1 MPVRKAD
8 AEWDGS
14 LLEGKGSF
22 RAQSGSFEGAY
33 SFGTRFE
40 DSPGTNPEEL
50 IAAAHAACY
59 SMALSGELGRGGATV
74 GSVRTT
80 AGVTV
85 EKQEAGFAITGIHLS
100 TEVRATGID
109 EEEFQRRAAIAKDGC
124 PVSKALASVP
134 ISVDATLDA
143 SA

>member
-1 MPVRKAD
+1 MPTRTAE
-8 AEWDGS
+8 AEWQGS
-14 LLEGKGSF
+14 LRDGKGEFAAGSGAF
-22 RAQSGSFEGAY
+22 SGSY

-59 SMALSGELGRGGATV
+59 SMALSGELGNGGATV

-85 EKQEAGFAITGIHLS
+85 EKQEVGFAITGIHLA
-100 TEVRATGID
+100 TE
-109 EEEFQRRAAIAKDGC
+109 GC

>member
-1 MPVRKAD
+1 MPTRTAE
-8 AEWDGS
+8 AEWQGS
-14 LLEGKGSF
+14 LRDGKGEFAGSGAF
-22 RAQSGSFEGAY
+22 SGSY

-59 SMALSGELGRGGATV
+59 SMALSGELGNGGATV

-85 EKQEAGFAITGIHLS
+85 EKQEVGFAITGIHLA

-109 EEEFQRRAAIAKDGC
+109 EEEFQRRVAIAKDGC
-124 PVSKALASVP
+124 PVSKALSAVAE
-134 ISVDATLDA
+134 ITVDARLA
-143 SA
+143 